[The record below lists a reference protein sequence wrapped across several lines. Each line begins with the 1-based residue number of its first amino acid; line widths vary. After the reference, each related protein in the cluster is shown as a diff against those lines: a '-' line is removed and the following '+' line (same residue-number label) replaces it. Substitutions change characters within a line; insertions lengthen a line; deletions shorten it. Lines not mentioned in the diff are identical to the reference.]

1 MNVNEIISSG
11 LLELHAAGLTTPQEA
26 EQVSAWIL
34 QYPEVADEWEAIQ
47 KAVEQLAQANSI
59 EPSIDVK
66 DSIMD
71 EIQAPVVSMSPQTN
85 YWKWAAVA
93 SIILFVGSSSLN
105 YLFYNRV
112 NTINQELA
120 SIRENK
126 DEIKSEIDWVK
137 NPSTVPVSLKETGEM
152 PGATAKIF
160 WLSTTKEIMVDA
172 SNLPDAPKGMQYQF
186 WAIVDGKPV
195 DGGLIITNDKGMKFR
210 MQKMKSFGVAQFFA
224 ISLEKEGG
232 SPTPTKVVSMG
243 KTI

>member
-11 LLELHAAGLTTPQEA
+11 LLELHAAGLTSPQEA
-26 EQVSAWIL
+26 EQVSVWIM
-34 QYPEVADEWEAIQ
+34 QYPEIAAEWDAIQ
-47 KAVEQLAQANSI
+47 KTIEQLAQSNSI
-59 EPSIDVK
+59 QPGIGVK
-66 DSIMD
+66 DRIM
-71 EIQAPVVSMSPQTN
+71 EKIQAPIVSMVPQTN
-85 YWKWAAVA
+85 YWRWAAVA
-93 SIILFVGSSSLN
+93 SIILLVGSTSLN

-126 DEIKSEIDWVK
+126 EEMKTEIDWVK
-137 NPSTVPVSLKETGEM
+137 NPSTVPVALKETGEM

-195 DGGLIITNDKGMKFR
+195 DGGLIITNDKGIKYK

-224 ISLEKEGG
+224 ISIEKEGG

-243 KTI
+243 KII